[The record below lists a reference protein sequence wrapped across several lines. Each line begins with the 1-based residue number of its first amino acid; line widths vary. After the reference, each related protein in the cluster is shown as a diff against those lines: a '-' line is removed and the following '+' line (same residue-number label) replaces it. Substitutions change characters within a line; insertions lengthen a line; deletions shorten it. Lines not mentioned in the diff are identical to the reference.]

1 MHTVS
6 SNTRNWPRPMHLF
19 DTHDNPTGTYMKVPK
34 PFGTCA
40 GCAFATNNNNVD
52 NITQCA
58 AAACAGG
65 IIVQIEGYDDAH
77 RRYAGSVCSSGG
89 LDATGDND
97 AA

>member
-34 PFGTCA
+34 PFGTCD
-40 GCAFATNNNNVD
+40 GCAFADNNNVD
-52 NITQCA
+52 NIAQCA

-65 IIVQIEGYDDAH
+65 IIVQVEGH
-77 RRYAGSVCSSGG
+77 EH
-89 LDATGDND
+89 
-97 AA
+97 